1 MNPARREPLL
11 WLQLLGLAS
20 LPLEILLLF
29 LLFAGADPGPFPGFE
44 RLLTWAIGALGS
56 EVLFWRLP
64 PDLWSLLILKVPLR
78 GRRPEQFRLSALQTA
93 LPLKVVIALG
103 AALLLPLTWWADSHA
118 GMAWAWSPLSSSPRL
133 VVLLLCIPVLAL
145 IQWQWAQVI
154 QAIWMLS
161 RPAGLVDQT
170 LPLTQVQA
178 AEQRLNAGLPLLLL
192 PPLAF
197 AEPAAPVAP
206 APKAEPQDQQE
217 QPEAVAPEAEQTDSP
232 AETVAV
238 TAESPEPAA
247 ELLQTDPEAVEKEGA
262 HESSAEAVVSAD
274 VEVPQEEAEDSD
286 TELEA
291 DAKPEAEEVGPEA
304 VIHEE
309 TGPEET
315 TAEAPQ
321 DDQDAEEAPAK
332 DDSEEASVVD
342 AGGAV
347 APEEKPEEG

>member
-11 WLQLLGLAS
+11 WLQLLGLAV

-56 EVLFWRLP
+56 AVLFWRLP
-64 PDLWSLLILKVPLR
+64 PDLWSLLILQVPLR

-154 QAIWMLS
+154 QAIWMLT
-161 RPAGLVDQT
+161 RPAALVDQT

-192 PPLAF
+192 SPLAF
-197 AEPAAPVAP
+197 AEPSAPVAP
-206 APKAEPQDQQE
+206 APQE
-217 QPEAVAPEAEQTDSP
+217 QQQQPETVASEPEQTASP
-232 AETVAV
+232 AETETV
-238 TAESPEPAA
+238 TEESPEPA
-247 ELLQTDPEAVEKEGA
+247 EEPVQDEP
-262 HESSAEAVVSAD
+262 EAVVSDDLEA
-274 VEVPQEEAEDSD
+274 PPEEAEVSD
-286 TELEA
+286 PEPEA
-291 DAKPEAEEVGPEA
+291 DAAPEAEEVSPE
-304 VIHEE
+304 VIAQDDSASDE
-309 TGPEET
+309 TK
-315 TAEAPQ
+315 AEAAQ
-321 DDQDAEEAPAK
+321 DE
-332 DDSEEASVVD
+332 SEEASVVD

>member
-11 WLQLLGLAS
+11 WLQLLGLAV

-56 EVLFWRLP
+56 AVLFWRLP
-64 PDLWSLLILKVPLR
+64 PDLWSLLVLQVPLR

-118 GMAWAWSPLSSSPRL
+118 GMAWAWSPLASSPRL

-154 QAIWMLS
+154 QAIWMLTRS
-161 RPAGLVDQT
+161 AALVDQT

-192 PPLAF
+192 APLAF
-197 AEPAAPVAP
+197 AEPSAPVAP
-206 APKAEPQDQQE
+206 APQE
-217 QPEAVAPEAEQTDSP
+217 QQQQPETVSPEPEQTASP
-232 AETVAV
+232 AETETVAE
-238 TAESPEPAA
+238 ESPEPSEEPVQA
-247 ELLQTDPEAVEKEGA
+247 EP
-262 HESSAEAVVSAD
+262 EAVVSDD
-274 VEVPQEEAEDSD
+274 VEASPEEAEVSD
-286 TELEA
+286 PEPEA
-291 DAKPEAEEVGPEA
+291 DAEPEAEEVSSE
-304 VIHEE
+304 VIAHDDSA
-309 TGPEET
+309 PDET
-315 TAEAPQ
+315 TAEAP
-321 DDQDAEEAPAK
+321 EEE
-332 DDSEEASVVD
+332 SEDASVVD

>member
-11 WLQLLGLAS
+11 WLQLLGLAV

-56 EVLFWRLP
+56 AVLFWRLP
-64 PDLWSLLILKVPLR
+64 PDLWSLLILQVPLR

-154 QAIWMLS
+154 QAIWMLT
-161 RPAGLVDQT
+161 RPAALVDQT

-192 PPLAF
+192 APLAF
-197 AEPAAPVAP
+197 AEPSAPVAP
-206 APKAEPQDQQE
+206 APQE
-217 QPEAVAPEAEQTDSP
+217 QREQPGTVASEPEQTASP
-232 AETVAV
+232 TETETETETVA
-238 TAESPEPAA
+238 EDSPEPAQEPVQA
-247 ELLQTDPEAVEKEGA
+247 EPEAVEEDDA
-262 HESSAEAVVSAD
+262 HATSAEAVVSDD
-274 VEVPQEEAEDSD
+274 VEAPPEEAEVSD
-286 TELEA
+286 PEPEA
-291 DAKPEAEEVGPEA
+291 DAAPEAEEVSPE
-304 VIHEE
+304 VIAPDDSASDESK
-309 TGPEET
+309 
-315 TAEAPQ
+315 AEAAQ
-321 DDQDAEEAPAK
+321 DE
-332 DDSEEASVVD
+332 SEEASVVD

>member
-11 WLQLLGLAS
+11 WLQLLGLAV

-56 EVLFWRLP
+56 AVLFWRLP
-64 PDLWSLLILKVPLR
+64 PDLWSLLILQVPLR

-154 QAIWMLS
+154 QAIWMLT
-161 RPAGLVDQT
+161 RPAALVDQT

-192 PPLAF
+192 APLAF
-197 AEPAAPVAP
+197 AEPSAPVAP
-206 APKAEPQDQQE
+206 APQEGQQ
-217 QPEAVAPEAEQTDSP
+217 QPETVASEPEQTSSP
-232 AETVAV
+232 AETETVAE
-238 TAESPEPAA
+238 ESPEPAA
-247 ELLQTDPEAVEKEGA
+247 EPLQAEPETVEEIEA
-262 HESSAEAVVSAD
+262 HAASAEAVVSDD
-274 VEVPQEEAEDSD
+274 VEASPEEAEVSD
-286 TELEA
+286 PEPEA
-291 DAKPEAEEVGPEA
+291 DAEPEAEEVSSE
-304 VIHEE
+304 VIAQDDSA
-309 TGPEET
+309 PDET

-321 DDQDAEEAPAK
+321 DE
-332 DDSEEASVVD
+332 SEDASVVD

-347 APEEKPEEG
+347 APEEKPEKG

>member
-1 MNPARREPLL
+1 VNPARREPLL
-11 WLQLLGLAS
+11 WLQLLGLAA

-56 EVLFWRLP
+56 AVLFWRLP
-64 PDLWSLLILKVPLR
+64 PDLWSLLILQVPLR

-154 QAIWMLS
+154 QAIWMLT
-161 RPAGLVDQT
+161 RPAALVDQT

-192 PPLAF
+192 SPLAF
-197 AEPAAPVAP
+197 AEASAPVAP
-206 APKAEPQDQQE
+206 APQE
-217 QPEAVAPEAEQTDSP
+217 QQPQPETVASEPEPTASP
-232 AETVAV
+232 AEMETQTVAE
-238 TAESPEPAA
+238 ESPAPAA
-247 ELLQTDPEAVEKEGA
+247 EPVQAEP
-262 HESSAEAVVSAD
+262 EAVVSDDLEA
-274 VEVPQEEAEDSD
+274 PPEEAEVSD
-286 TELEA
+286 PEPEA
-291 DAKPEAEEVGPEA
+291 EVDAEPEAEEVSPE
-304 VIHEE
+304 VIAQDDSAPDE
-309 TGPEET
+309 TK
-315 TAEAPQ
+315 AEAAQ
-321 DDQDAEEAPAK
+321 DE
-332 DDSEEASVVD
+332 SEEASVVD

>member
-11 WLQLLGLAS
+11 WLQLLGLAA

-56 EVLFWRLP
+56 AVLFWRLP
-64 PDLWSLLILKVPLR
+64 PDLWSVLILQVPLR
-78 GRRPEQFRLSALQTA
+78 GRRPEQFRLSALQSA

-103 AALLLPLTWWADSHA
+103 AALLLPLTWWTDSHA

-145 IQWQWAQVI
+145 IQWQWAQVM
-154 QAIWMLS
+154 QSLWMLTRS
-161 RPAGLVDQT
+161 SSLVDQT
-170 LPLTQVQA
+170 LPLTQIQA

-192 PPLAF
+192 APLAF

-206 APKAEPQDQQE
+206 EPKATPQDQQE
-217 QPEAVAPEAEQTDSP
+217 EAEAVTPEPEQTDSP
-232 AETVAV
+232 AETEAIP
-238 TAESPEPAA
+238 AEAPEPAA
-247 ELLQTDPEAVEKEGA
+247 EPSQAD
-262 HESSAEAVVSAD
+262 AEAVVSED
-274 VEVPQEEAEDSD
+274 VEVPQEVVEA
-286 TELEA
+286 A
-291 DAKPEAEEVGPEA
+291 DVEPETEEVA
-304 VIHEE
+304 HDE

-315 TAEAPQ
+315 AAEAPQ
-321 DDQDAEEAPAK
+321 DTEEDPAK
-332 DDSEEASVVD
+332 QGSDDASVVD

-347 APEEKPEEG
+347 TPEEKPEEG

>member
-11 WLQLLGLAS
+11 WLQLLGLAV

-56 EVLFWRLP
+56 AVLFWRLP
-64 PDLWSLLILKVPLR
+64 PDLWSLLILQVPLR

-118 GMAWAWSPLSSSPRL
+118 GMAWAWSPVSSSPRL

-154 QAIWMLS
+154 QAIWMLT
-161 RPAGLVDQT
+161 RAAALVDQT

-192 PPLAF
+192 APLAF
-197 AEPAAPVAP
+197 AEPSAPVAP
-206 APKAEPQDQQE
+206 APQEEQQ
-217 QPEAVAPEAEQTDSP
+217 QPETVASEPEQTTSP
-232 AETVAV
+232 AETETVTVAE
-238 TAESPEPAA
+238 ESPEPAEEPVQA
-247 ELLQTDPEAVEKEGA
+247 EPEAVEEDDA
-262 HESSAEAVVSAD
+262 HPASAEAVVAD
-274 VEVPQEEAEDSD
+274 DLEASPEQAEVSD
-286 TELEA
+286 PEPEA
-291 DAKPEAEEVGPEA
+291 DAAQEAEEVSPE
-304 VIHEE
+304 VIAQDDSA
-309 TGPEET
+309 PAET
-315 TAEAPQ
+315 TAEAAQ
-321 DDQDAEEAPAK
+321 DE
-332 DDSEEASVVD
+332 SEDASVVD

>member
-1 MNPARREPLL
+1 VNPARREPLL
-11 WLQLLGLAS
+11 WLQLLGLAA

-56 EVLFWRLP
+56 AVLFWRLP
-64 PDLWSLLILKVPLR
+64 PDLWSVLILQVPLR

-103 AALLLPLTWWADSHA
+103 AALLLPLTWWTDSHA

-145 IQWQWAQVI
+145 IQWQWAQVM
-154 QAIWMLS
+154 QSLWMLTRS
-161 RPAGLVDQT
+161 SSLVDQT
-170 LPLTQVQA
+170 LPLTQIQA

-192 PPLAF
+192 APLAF

-206 APKAEPQDQQE
+206 EPKATPQDQQE
-217 QPEAVAPEAEQTDSP
+217 EAEAVTPEPEQTDSP
-232 AETVAV
+232 AETEAIP
-238 TAESPEPAA
+238 AEAPEPAA
-247 ELLQTDPEAVEKEGA
+247 EPSQAD
-262 HESSAEAVVSAD
+262 AEAVVSED
-274 VEVPQEEAEDSD
+274 VEVPQEVVEA
-286 TELEA
+286 A
-291 DAKPEAEEVGPEA
+291 DVEPETEEVA
-304 VIHEE
+304 HDE

-321 DDQDAEEAPAK
+321 DTEEDPAK
-332 DDSEEASVVD
+332 QGSDDASVVD

-347 APEEKPEEG
+347 TPEEKPEEG

>member
-11 WLQLLGLAS
+11 WLQLLGLAA

-56 EVLFWRLP
+56 AVLFWRLP
-64 PDLWSLLILKVPLR
+64 PDLWSLLILQVPLR

-154 QAIWMLS
+154 QAIWMLTRS
-161 RPAGLVDQT
+161 AALVDQT

-192 PPLAF
+192 SPLAF
-197 AEPAAPVAP
+197 AEASAPVAP
-206 APKAEPQDQQE
+206 APQE
-217 QPEAVAPEAEQTDSP
+217 QQPQPETVASEPERTASP
-232 AETVAV
+232 AEMETQTVAE
-238 TAESPEPAA
+238 ESPAPAA
-247 ELLQTDPEAVEKEGA
+247 EPLPAEAETVEGDDA
-262 HESSAEAVVSAD
+262 QAASGEAVVSDDLEA
-274 VEVPQEEAEDSD
+274 PPEEAQVSD
-286 TELEA
+286 PEPEA
-291 DAKPEAEEVGPEA
+291 DAAPEAEEVSPE
-304 VIHEE
+304 VIAQDDSD
-309 TGPEET
+309 PDET
-315 TAEAPQ
+315 TAEAAQ
-321 DDQDAEEAPAK
+321 DE
-332 DDSEEASVVD
+332 SEEASVVD

>member
-11 WLQLLGLAS
+11 WLQLLGLAA

-56 EVLFWRLP
+56 AFLFWRLP
-64 PDLWSLLILKVPLR
+64 PDLWSLLILQVPLR

-154 QAIWMLS
+154 QAIWMLT
-161 RPAGLVDQT
+161 RPAALVDQT

-192 PPLAF
+192 APLAF
-197 AEPAAPVAP
+197 AEPSAPVAP
-206 APKAEPQDQQE
+206 APQKEQQ
-217 QPEAVAPEAEQTDSP
+217 QPETVASEPEQTASP
-232 AETVAV
+232 AETETVVAE
-238 TAESPEPAA
+238 ESPEPAA
-247 ELLQTDPEAVEKEGA
+247 EPLQAEPEAVEENEA
-262 HESSAEAVVSAD
+262 HAASAEAVVSDD
-274 VEVPQEEAEDSD
+274 VEASPEEAEVSD
-286 TELEA
+286 PEPEA
-291 DAKPEAEEVGPEA
+291 DAEPEAKEVSSE
-304 VIHEE
+304 VIAQDDSA
-309 TGPEET
+309 PDET

-321 DDQDAEEAPAK
+321 DE
-332 DDSEEASVVD
+332 SEDASVVD

>member
-1 MNPARREPLL
+1 VNPARREPLL
-11 WLQLLGLAS
+11 WLQLLGLAV

-56 EVLFWRLP
+56 AVLFWRLP
-64 PDLWSLLILKVPLR
+64 PDLWSLLILQVPLR

-118 GMAWAWSPLSSSPRL
+118 GMAWAWSPVSSSPRL

-154 QAIWMLS
+154 QAIWMLTRS
-161 RPAGLVDQT
+161 AALVDQT

-192 PPLAF
+192 APLAF
-197 AEPAAPVAP
+197 AEPSAPVAP
-206 APKAEPQDQQE
+206 APQE
-217 QPEAVAPEAEQTDSP
+217 QQQQPETVSPEPEQTASP
-232 AETVAV
+232 AETETVAE
-238 TAESPEPAA
+238 ESPEPSEEPVQA
-247 ELLQTDPEAVEKEGA
+247 EP
-262 HESSAEAVVSAD
+262 EAVVSDDLEA
-274 VEVPQEEAEDSD
+274 PPEEAEVSD
-286 TELEA
+286 PEPEA
-291 DAKPEAEEVGPEA
+291 DAEPEAEEVSPE
-304 VIHEE
+304 VIAQDDSA
-309 TGPEET
+309 PDET
-315 TAEAPQ
+315 TAEAAQ
-321 DDQDAEEAPAK
+321 DE
-332 DDSEEASVVD
+332 SEDASVVD